1 MCTDISKQMN
11 FQEAVDN
18 AYKLYQDTLPYNVE
32 EILCN
37 PKIDDANEKSPFWVQ
52 CAALKKFYVQND
64 ALPVAGNIPDMTST
78 SEIYL
83 RLNQVYHQKASQD
96 IEIFIDMLMTVLA
109 ERGINI
115 DSYIKEHNLIDDS
128 VTFCKNSKY
137 LNV

>member
-1 MCTDISKQMN
+1 MN
-11 FQEAVDN
+11 FQEAIDN

-32 EILCN
+32 EIFCN
-37 PKIDDANEKSPFWVQ
+37 PKIDDANETSLFWVQ

-83 RLNQVYHQKASQD
+83 RLNQVYHQKANQD
-96 IEIFIDMLMTVLA
+96 HMTFIEMLMAVLG
-109 ERGINI
+109 ERNINI
-115 DSYIKEHNLIDDS
+115 DSYFKEHPTLIEEDS
-128 VTFCKNSKY
+128 VTFCKNCKY